1 MGCRGGTAWTAL
13 LRTEGAEGIPTEEE
27 FMPASGLDAGPGNS
41 AIYLQHAILRV
52 RPMRTVSLMAANADF
67 SKLVREVERGQGFLI
82 TRHGRPVA
90 RLVPHGADK
99 ADDPRWE
106 AAHRHRRMMA
116 RLKQGASLGGLG
128 VERVALHDR

>member
-1 MGCRGGTAWTAL
+1 
-13 LRTEGAEGIPTEEE
+13 
-27 FMPASGLDAGPGNS
+27 
-41 AIYLQHAILRV
+41 
-52 RPMRTVSLMAANADF
+52 MRTVSLMAANADF

-106 AAHRHRRMMA
+106 AAHRRMMA
-116 RLKQGASLGGLG
+116 RLEEGASLGGLA
-128 VERVALHDR
+128 VERVALYDR